1 MHFRWLINR
10 RVYFE
15 RIDYSIIKW
24 SENAFPS
31 DLDVQEAILVSVL
44 LVEVPDVVGGF
55 DDLVSYFYEE
65 ALFLVHFAYFAADVF
80 HKHEH

>member
-1 MHFRWLINR
+1 MNR

-31 DLDVQEAILVSVL
+31 NLDVQEAIFVSVL
-44 LVEVPDVVGGF
+44 LVELTDVIGCF
-55 DDLVSYFYEE
+55 DDLVSYLDEE
-65 ALFLVHFAYFAADVF
+65 AFFLVQFAYFAADVF
-80 HKHEH
+80 HEHEY

>member
-1 MHFRWLINR
+1 MYFRWLINR

-24 SENAFPS
+24 SENAFPP
-31 DLDVQEAILVSVL
+31 DLDVQEAIFVRVL
-44 LVEVPDVVGGF
+44 LVKVADVVCSF

-65 ALFLVHFAYFAADVF
+65 ALFLLHFSYFSANVF
-80 HKHEH
+80 HKH